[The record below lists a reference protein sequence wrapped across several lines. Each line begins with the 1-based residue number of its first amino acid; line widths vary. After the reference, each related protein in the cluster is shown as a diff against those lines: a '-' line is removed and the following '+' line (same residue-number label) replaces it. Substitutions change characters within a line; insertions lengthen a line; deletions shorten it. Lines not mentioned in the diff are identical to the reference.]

1 MIEISETVGTRD
13 FSAQLERTGIV
24 IFKEHGRERSRLT
37 LNDALAALAEER
49 DDDEDIRGAT
59 VEDMLRALIHD
70 CARAV

>member
-24 IFKEHGRERSRLT
+24 IFKEHGHERSRLT

-49 DDDEDIRGAT
+49 DDDEDIRAAT